1 VTRWP
6 PSVGACRGWPSRSST
21 RSTGLEFVDKN
32 SLTGTCEEIDECTH
46 TVIVTYALILYSAGM
61 STLPAPP
68 PLPRLAS
75 IDRSQLLL
83 HTLDVERLI
92 DDDHSA
98 RSIWHL
104 ARHTVL
110 ALDGE
115 PAPEL
120 FIRGSGLYSANLN
133 AENPLG
139 TMQSIEHTLRA
150 LDKLAEQEQ

>member
-1 VTRWP
+1 VFPKPKTQAAIY
-6 PSVGACRGWPSRSST
+6 PSPADNVAAVP
-21 RSTGLEFVDKN
+21 
-32 SLTGTCEEIDECTH
+32 ID
-46 TVIVTYALILYSAGM
+46 
-61 STLPAPP
+61 
-68 PLPRLAS
+68 PR
-75 IDRSQLLL
+75 D
-83 HTLDVERLI
+83 
-92 DDDHSA
+92 
-98 RSIWHL
+98 
-104 ARHTVL
+104 TVL

>member
-1 VTRWP
+1 
-6 PSVGACRGWPSRSST
+6 
-21 RSTGLEFVDKN
+21 
-32 SLTGTCEEIDECTH
+32 
-46 TVIVTYALILYSAGM
+46 M